1 MDFKLKYL
9 KYKKK
14 YLQYKNKLIGGSIKS
29 NSSIKHIEYD
39 IINNKK
45 QKKIHKGFK
54 NKNINDYRY
63 SFLGGRS
70 VGDPSFFDLYTVENM
85 YADIFHD
92 FKRYIGP
99 DTSSP
104 VKYKF
109 EGGGDGNVEMTNVEV
124 KEIPYNTNLE
134 LGLMD
139 NLYRKFETEGA
150 FTYAFYN
157 KAADGSLDYI
167 EFSDN
172 EELKVMNDTY
182 HDLYKNYF
190 TDANMQKP
198 PDFFNSN
205 NYGADSKVKNLC
217 STNNDDSKLTCSNSI
232 DSAGLGQGKT
242 FACMDLLNDYFKY
255 LNKHKSGPN
264 LHINDLDLPAE
275 ECASVEQKT
284 ENHSGGALNDL
295 VYIIDTFYNLLLDW
309 LEIIVSQE
317 KFPQLN
323 QRFLIAV
330 QILRLIKFKDVD
342 NSGTRL
348 KFYVSINAGTKKF
361 LWYISQNICATYYN
375 KISIIMKKVEQ
386 RKGKINDEEGALIKT
401 LSELQP
407 FTELLAK
414 VNKTVQDKDD
424 QTDFNM
430 AKGYAILFL
439 KFLGDL
445 SHILLLFILYKI
457 NKNATAN
464 SITLTN
470 DRCLFHN
477 FIRIITKYKAPSQ
490 YSFGNTMM
498 IATGTGETPQWMKG
512 GIIDDKIKKAL
523 STSNTNYLCA
533 VVFKKLTEEERVDNY
548 FKSVFTYILYYL
560 DLSNEKYTVI
570 EDILKEET
578 SVRKKFIEDN
588 YTKIK
593 EDYLESKKE
602 KEKINVAESLN
613 KFKNNFNKL
622 RTTADVKGF
631 TIDNR
636 KMHLDEIPEKKENE
650 KYIQLWTLEQLM
662 KAKKATKICLASK
675 FTEPL
680 PNLPRSG
687 PPLIYFKEG
696 FLGLVVSSI
705 INYKTQEGGQLYV
718 LIDKSLNFDTLNNL
732 KDFEEFLNNILFW
745 VGEYINEEG
754 FKFGNDPWMNCLF
767 LKINS
772 YLQLFKS
779 HSPKTDSEIELFI
792 TKLLTH
798 TARSN
803 RFDESLEDL
812 IWGADY
818 DKNKEKIWTK
828 VLYGRLLNYL
838 NESMDDGESNPKLK
852 QPEIQQLQE
861 DFEDLIEDI
870 KSTIGEI
877 NTLVEECITKTG
889 FFLESSCT
897 TLPEESLN
905 IKGWELRTNSFVNSY
920 ATQKYEDTEQ
930 SLGKEFDK
938 NKTIFEKK
946 NMPENMD
953 LENQDDMDLENQ
965 DDMDLENQ

>member
-182 HDLYKNYF
+182 QDLYKNYF

-284 ENHSGGALNDL
+284 ENHSGGVLKDDL
-295 VYIIDTFYNLLLDW
+295 VYIINTFYNLLLDW

-317 KFPQLN
+317 KDSELQT
-323 QRFLIAV
+323 RFLIAV
-330 QILRLIKFKDVD
+330 GILRLIKFIDVA
-342 NSGTRL
+342 NSGPRL
-348 KFYVSINAGTKKF
+348 KFYVSINGQDMPEPKDQDESMKGF
-361 LWYISQNICATYYN
+361 LWYISQNICATYYYN
-375 KISIIMKKVEQ
+375 ITKNEIARRE
-386 RKGKINDEEGALIKT
+386 GKIKNVERALIKT
-401 LSELQP
+401 LSEL
-407 FTELLAK
+407 ELPKQDDPQDDAQDDAQDDPQEGLAK
-414 VNKTVQDKDD
+414 FGQIDPN
-424 QTDFNM
+424 DFKM

-457 NKNATAN
+457 NIVLQKSEAAN

-477 FIRIITKYKAPSQ
+477 FIRIITKYKTPSQ
-490 YSFGNTMM
+490 YPFGNTMM
-498 IATGTGETPQWMKG
+498 IATGTGEPPQWMKG

-560 DLSNEKYTVI
+560 DLSDKKYTVI
-570 EDILKEET
+570 EDILKGEA

-588 YTKIK
+588 YDEIRVY
-593 EDYLESKKE
+593 YLESKKE

-622 RTTADVKGF
+622 RTTEDIIDTH

-636 KMHLDEIPEKKENE
+636 KLHLDEIPENTKD
-650 KYIQLWTLEQLM
+650 YIQIWTLEQLL
-662 KAKKATKICLASK
+662 KAKKATKTYVSSK
-675 FTEPL
+675 FPYMEPL
-680 PNLPRSG
+680 RVGRTGVPFH
-687 PPLIYFKEG
+687 FKKG
-696 FLGLVVSSI
+696 LLGLVVSPI
-705 INYKTQEGGQLYV
+705 INYKINNGELYV
-718 LIDKSLNFDTLNNL
+718 ELNKSLNHDTLNNL
-732 KDFEEFLNNILFW
+732 KDFEEFLNNILYW
-745 VGEYINEEG
+745 VGEYIY
-754 FKFGNDPWMNCLF
+754 KYDDPWMNSLF
-767 LKINS
+767 SRIHS
-772 YLQLFKS
+772 YLKLFIE
-779 HSPKTDSEIELFI
+779 HSPETDTEIEEFTI
-792 TKLLTH
+792 KEFTKKLLTH
-798 TARSN
+798 WDSPGLQFEFNWQER
-803 RFDESLEDL
+803 
-812 IWGADY
+812 
-818 DKNKEKIWTK
+818 EKIWNK
-828 VLYGRLLNYL
+828 DLYIEYIKSKR
-838 NESMDDGESNPKLK
+838 MDDNDDDKE
-852 QPEIQQLQE
+852 QLQKN
-861 DFEDLIEDI
+861 FEDLIEDI
-870 KSTIGEI
+870 ESTIEEI
-877 NTLVEECITKTG
+877 NTLVEKCISATNPFASPG
-889 FFLESSCT
+889 PPPMSI
-897 TLPEESLN
+897 N

-953 LENQDDMDLENQ
+953 LENQ
-965 DDMDLENQ
+965 